1 MKPTVSVIINTL
13 NRGDMLNKVLSS
25 LQWLKYEGDFEVI
38 VVNGPSTDNTA
49 SVLEEWNERIRVGQC
64 NVANLSV
71 SRNIGINMARGEYV
85 VFIDDDAY
93 PEPEWLDQIIVAFD
107 SLYVGAVGGIIYDHT
122 GFNYQSTYQTSDR
135 LLNTRHWLKNNA
147 EHLCFPSSF
156 EFPYQVGANNAY
168 RRSALLE
175 VGGFDEE
182 IEYWGD
188 EVDVVVRLIDAGYLA
203 RNIFGGFVHHKY
215 GPSNVRNCQKIFTN
229 WYPIIKNK
237 IYFSLKNGRTYLSL
251 KEIADD
257 NIKSSEFWRRDVIE
271 KIAAGLLTDDDL
283 KRFEEQNS
291 RAWEVGV
298 SRGLSNQTRLLSD
311 SEIRRRGN
319 FKKFHTLG
327 NNRHLTIVLVSQY
340 FPPDQAVGVPAL
352 INGRSEALANLGLIV
367 HVVTQ
372 SSDINRVDFEN
383 GVWVHRVLN
392 SEHELPP
399 AAAALN
405 VPQSIWN
412 WSATARHEVE
422 RISQHREISIVEA
435 PIRDCQG
442 IAFLVDHK
450 WPLAT
455 SLATTLH
462 SWLESHP
469 ESRADEVWMKTFGE
483 PMLALENEIMRSS
496 DGISPISAA
505 VERDAESAS
514 GFNLD
519 DAWSDPELDIQWR
532 STAAPKLSVS

>member
-13 NRGDMLNKVLSS
+13 NRGDMLNKVLTS

-49 SVLEEWNERIRVGQC
+49 SVLEEWNGRIRVGQC
-64 NVANLSV
+64 QVANLSV

-93 PEPEWLDQIIVAFD
+93 PEPEWLDQMIAPFD
-107 SLYVGAVGGIIYDHT
+107 SPDVGAVGGIVYDNT
-122 GFNYQSTYQTSDR
+122 GFFYQYEYRTVTR
-135 LLNTRHWLKNNA
+135 LLNCNLWAKNSS
-147 EHLCFPSSF
+147 EHLCYPFSF
-156 EFPYQVGANNAY
+156 EFPYPPGGNAAY
-168 RRSALLE
+168 RHSALME

-188 EVDVVVRLIDAGYLA
+188 EVDVAVRLIDAGFLI
-203 RNIFGGFVHHKY
+203 RNIAGGYVHHKSA
-215 GPSNVRNCQKIFTN
+215 PSNIRNSQTVINN
-229 WYPIIKNK
+229 WYSFLKNK
-237 IYFSLKNGRTYLSL
+237 IYLSLKNGRSYMSL
-251 KEIADD
+251 QEIQQD
-257 NIKSSEFWRRDVIE
+257 NYKFCLMWERDVKE

-298 SRGLSNQTRLLSD
+298 SRGLSNETRLLSD
-311 SEIRRRGN
+311 AKIRRQGD
-319 FKKFHTLG
+319 FKKFPTLG

-340 FPPDQAVGVPAL
+340 FPPDQTVGIPAL
-352 INGRSEALANLGLIV
+352 IKGRSEALASLGLIV
-367 HVVTQ
+367 HVITQ
-372 SSDINRVDFEN
+372 SPDINRVDFEN

-399 AAAALN
+399 AAATLN
-405 VPQSIWN
+405 IPQSIWN
-412 WSATARHEVE
+412 WSATARQEVE

-442 IAFLVDHK
+442 IAFLVNHK
-450 WPLAT
+450 WPLVT
-455 SLATTLH
+455 SLTTTLH

-469 ESRADEVWMKTFGE
+469 ESRADENWMKTFGE
-483 PMLALENEIMRSS
+483 PMLALENEIMSSS
-496 DGISPISAA
+496 DGISSISAA
-505 VERDAESAS
+505 IERDAESAYA
-514 GFNLD
+514 FNLE
-519 DAWSDPELDIQWR
+519 DARNDLELGIQWR
-532 STAAPKLSVS
+532 STAGPKHSAS